1 MTLLAMLRHGPTRWN
16 AEGRIQGRTDV
27 ALSKEGIDEVRR
39 WRIPTG
45 DFVFDEWHVSPLL
58 RAVQTA
64 QIIGATDV
72 RIEPALAEMRWGGWE
87 GRLLADIRAADPA
100 GVADIEARGLDF
112 APPGGESP
120 RAVQARLKPWLARI
134 ALSHAP
140 VIAVTHKGVIRAL
153 YAEASGWP
161 MLGRPPDRLD
171 WSSLHVFNV
180 ALDGRPSIKQL
191 NIPLLDRRDGES
203 CPPRLF

>member
-16 AEGRIQGRTDV
+16 AAGRIQGHTDV
-27 ALSKEGIDEVRR
+27 SLSEEGAREVAR
-39 WRIPTG
+39 WRLPPEVEG
-45 DFVFDEWHVSPLL
+45 ARWHVSPLL

-64 QIIGATDV
+64 RLLGATDLRFV
-72 RIEPALAEMRWGGWE
+72 PALGEMRWGEWE
-87 GRLLADIRAADPA
+87 GRLLADIRAADPE

-120 RAVQARLKPWLARI
+120 RAVQARIRPWLAAAARVGT
-134 ALSHAP
+134 P
-140 VIAVTHKGVIRAL
+140 VIGVTHKGVIRAL
-153 YAEASGWP
+153 YAEAAAWP

-171 WSSLHVFNV
+171 WSSLHLFR
-180 ALDGRPSIKQL
+180 LDAEGAPRIERL
-191 NIPLLDRRDGES
+191 NLSLRVDDDGAP

>member
-27 ALSKEGIDEVRR
+27 ALSQEGIDEVRR
-39 WRIPTG
+39 WEIPAG
-45 DFVFDEWHVSPLL
+45 DFIFDEWHISPLL

-64 QIIGATDV
+64 QILGAVDL
-72 RIEPALAEMRWGGWE
+72 RIEPALAEMRWGAWE
-87 GRLLADIRAADPA
+87 GRTLAEIRAADPA

-120 RAVQARLKPWLARI
+120 RAVQARLRPWLARL
-134 ALSHAP
+134 ARDHTP
-140 VIAVTHKGVIRAL
+140 VIAITHKGVIRAL

-171 WSSLHVFNV
+171 WSSLHLFRL
-180 ALDGRPSIKQL
+180 APDGRPSIHAL
-191 NIPLLDRRDGES
+191 NRRLRDDHGAP